1 MSLGV
6 SMDMGT
12 INPYLTYANYQIST
26 NTGEAGAK
34 DAGVKESGMRV
45 GTTVAMGEDTI
56 GLEYS
61 TTAATGL
68 ASGAKTVTET
78 GIEVGYSTAV
88 GPATLA
94 VGYGT
99 YSVAADDGVSMYRT
113 GYSSAPSNDYSKGGT
128 MSDIEVKL
136 SYSF

>member
-1 MSLGV
+1 MKTPLV
-6 SMDMGT
+6 
-12 INPYLTYANYQIST
+12 LST
-26 NTGEAGAK
+26 QLPLL
-34 DAGVKESGMRV
+34 RV
-45 GTTVAMGEDTI
+45 LQVV
-56 GLEYS
+56 
-61 TTAATGL
+61 
-68 ASGAKTVTET
+68 KTVTET

-113 GYSSAPSNDYSKGGT
+113 GYTTAPSNDYSKGGS
-128 MSDIEVKL
+128 MQDIEVKL